1 MKTVNQVLAARQAL
15 LIGFAD
21 QLHDPD
27 YFEACVPADAE
38 EGSATWKAF
47 ETAAD
52 QLANE
57 FRAQAGI
64 VPEDTASPDR
74 ETATPSAPKREP

>member
-1 MKTVNQVLAARQAL
+1 MKTVNPVLAARQAL

-38 EGSATWKAF
+38 EGSATWKAY
-47 ETAAD
+47 EMAAD

-57 FRAQAGI
+57 FRAQAG
-64 VPEDTASPDR
+64 VAPEDN
-74 ETATPSAPKREP
+74 ETPERK